1 MKRLLIVSLFIV
13 CSLAIAQEKPDY
25 SPQLTGFVRA
35 WYQADYNTNSSQYLV
50 KQARISITGS
60 VNEYAGYKFQVDL
73 TRLGKLTSTTTTVNN
88 TNVVNS
94 VSASFPEILLD
105 AAAVITPFKNFELT
119 AGQFKTPFSTD
130 NLKSDQ
136 NHEFA
141 NRPLL
146 ANVSPNVRDIGF
158 TMGYKFRG
166 NINAELIAGSFN
178 GSGFNKAE
186 TDKSM
191 DYVLRA
197 VVSPVKDLNFAAS
210 YYNGKVTGGDQN
222 LAGFSGD
229 YKYNSLLVGAEFANK
244 TVSLLPDD
252 ITGNSYLAF
261 VTYSFAANDG
271 FLKEIIPAFR
281 YESFDPNTDKDNNEV
296 GRMTFGLT
304 FEFAKITFAH
314 FRINYE
320 KFDYK
325 DGSANPDKLILEIQT
340 KF

>member
-1 MKRLLIVSLFIV
+1 MKRFLFVSLFVV
-13 CSLAIAQEKPDY
+13 CPIASAQEKPDY

-35 WYQADYNTNSSQYLV
+35 WYQADYFNNSSQYLV
-50 KQARISITGS
+50 KQARVSITGS

-73 TRLGKLTSTTTTVNN
+73 TRLGKLTTTSTTLNN
-88 TNVVNS
+88 TSVVNS
-94 VSASFPEILLD
+94 VTASFPEILLD

-130 NLKSDQ
+130 NLKADQ

-158 TMGYKFRG
+158 TAGYKFRG
-166 NINAELIAGSFN
+166 NINAELVAGSFN

-186 TDKSM
+186 ADKST

-210 YYNGKVTGGDQN
+210 YYSGKVTGGDQN
-222 LAGFSGD
+222 LASFSGD

-244 TVSLLPDD
+244 TVSLLPGNV
-252 ITGNSYLAF
+252 TGNSYLAF

-281 YESFDPNTDKDNNEV
+281 YDWYDPNTDKDNNEV
-296 GRMTFGLT
+296 SRMTFGLT

-325 DGSANPDKLILEIQT
+325 DGTPNPDKLILEIQT

>member
-1 MKRLLIVSLFIV
+1 VKRLLVVFLFII
-13 CSLAIAQEKPDY
+13 SSTAIAQVKPDY
-25 SPQLTGFVRA
+25 SPLLTGYVRA
-35 WYQADYNTNSSQYLV
+35 WYLSDYSTNSNQYLV

-73 TRLGKLTSTTTTVNN
+73 TRLGKLTTTSTTVNN
-88 TNVVNS
+88 TGVVKS

-105 AAAVITPFKNFELT
+105 AAAVLTPFKNFELT
-119 AGQFKTPFSTD
+119 AGQFKVPFSTD

-146 ANVSPNVRDIGF
+146 GSVSPNGRDIGF
-158 TMGYKFRG
+158 TMSYKFKG
-166 NINAELIAGSFN
+166 AVNTELVAGSFN
-178 GSGFNKAE
+178 GSGLNKAE
-186 TDKSM
+186 TDKTM

-197 VVSPVKDLNFAAS
+197 VVSPAKDLNFAAS
-210 YYNGKVTGGDQN
+210 YYDGKVSGGDQN
-222 LAGFSGD
+222 LAGFSGE
-229 YKYNSLLVGAEFANK
+229 YKYTSLLIGAEFAKK
-244 TVSLLPDD
+244 TLSSLTGDV
-252 ITGNSYLAF
+252 TGNSYLAF
-261 VTYSFAANDG
+261 VTYSFAASDG

-281 YESFDPNTDKDNNEV
+281 YESYDPDTDKSNNEV
-296 GRMTFGLT
+296 GRITLGVT

-325 DGSANPDKLILEIQT
+325 DGTANPDKLILEIQT